1 MHAVGR
7 MTRETNWGR
16 WGPDDE
22 RGALNLLTAETV
34 ASAARLVRSGR
45 VFQLGLPIQ
54 ANGVPRV
61 GHRAAPLHLMAR
73 DGGDY
78 AAGAIAPDD
87 VGVAD
92 DYVTMATHGSTHVD
106 ALSHIWYGGSLYNG
120 FSSNEVRS
128 SGAARNGID
137 KIPPIVGRGVLLD
150 VAALHGREHLE
161 GGHAIEPD
169 ELDRCL
175 LRQQVEVGPADILLV
190 RTGWF
195 TVFARD
201 RALYDGPQPGL
212 SASTVPWLADRDVV
226 AVGADNYAVERFPDA
241 AGRNVPLHLSLI
253 RDYGVHLIELLMLED
268 LAAAGVSEF
277 LFIAAPLR
285 ITRGVGSPLNP
296 LAIA

>member
-1 MHAVGR
+1 M
-7 MTRETNWGR
+7 
-16 WGPDDE
+16 
-22 RGALNLLTAETV
+22 
-34 ASAARLVRSGR
+34 
-45 VFQLGLPIQ
+45 
-54 ANGVPRV
+54 
-61 GHRAAPLHLMAR
+61 HLMAR

-92 DYVTMATHGSTHVD
+92 DYLTLATHGTTHVD

-161 GGHAIEPD
+161 SGHAIEPD
-169 ELDRCL
+169 ELDACAR
-175 LRQQVEVGPADILLV
+175 RQNLAVGAGDIVLV

-195 TVFARD
+195 LVFASD
-201 RALYDGPQPGL
+201 REIYEGPQPGL
-212 SASTVPWLADRDVV
+212 SRTTVPWFVDRDIA
-226 AVGADNYAVERFPDA
+226 AVGADNYAVEVFPDPD
-241 AGRNVPLHLSLI
+241 GRNVPVHLSLI
-253 RDYGVHLIELLMLED
+253 RDYGVHLLELLVLEE
-268 LAAAGVSEF
+268 LAAASVSEF
-277 LFIAAPLR
+277 LFVAAPLR
-285 ITRGVGSPLNP
+285 IKRGVGSPLNP